1 MCTYGFAGQPCKF
14 CLDLLALLTYSC
26 LCIRVVFVV
35 MCFGVQVL
43 GKLLGKQFKVV
54 QAEVAKLDHAVR
66 FLTSWVAKQHESFA
80 LLGLTFGLIF
90 SCIGRIS
97 SSKKQQRDAAVWRGG
112 VLRTPSYFAQSQVRR
127 KVSWCLGVF

>member
-1 MCTYGFAGQPCKF
+1 M
-14 CLDLLALLTYSC
+14 LTYSC

-80 LLGLTFGLIF
+80 LLGLTL
-90 SCIGRIS
+90 
-97 SSKKQQRDAAVWRGG
+97 D
-112 VLRTPSYFAQSQVRR
+112 
-127 KVSWCLGVF
+127 